1 MGRLVM
7 LSSFR
12 IILLVPVVLSLA
24 GCGGEKSQPARQ
36 LTLVKTEVARLQPWQ
51 TVIRLTGDV
60 QARVSTEL
68 SFRVSGRVTE
78 RLVDV
83 GAHVNAGD
91 VLARIDPTEQQ
102 ADLAGSQAAVAAAE
116 AQLRVATA
124 NFERQKSLIDKGF
137 TTRVAYD
144 QAQEALRT
152 AEGSLETAKAQ
163 LGNSTD
169 ALSYTDLRASASGI
183 ITARNIEVGQV
194 AQAAQSAYTLAED
207 GARDAVVDVY
217 ESIFLTPW
225 EGRAAK
231 LTLLSDPSVTA
242 MATPREISPTVDP
255 KSGAVRVKLSIA
267 DPPAAMTLGSVVV
280 AEGRSKPVQR
290 IVVPWSAL
298 TSDAKGPAVWVVDPQ
313 SHAVSLRSVVVQ
325 TYETNS
331 VVVTSGLAPG
341 DRLVTEGG
349 KLLRPAQVVTYDGL
363 NA

>member
-1 MGRLVM
+1 M
-7 LSSFR
+7 LSAFR
-12 IILLVPVVLSLA
+12 MILLVPLALSLA
-24 GCGGEKSQPARQ
+24 GCGGEKAQPVRA
-36 LTLVKTEVARLQPWQ
+36 LLLVKTEVVRLQPSQ

-83 GAHVNAGD
+83 GAHVNAGE

-102 ADLAGSQAAVAAAE
+102 ADLAGSQAAVASAE
-116 AQLRVATA
+116 AQVRVATA

-169 ALSYTDLRASASGI
+169 ALSYTELRASAPGI

-217 ESIFLTPW
+217 ESIFLTQW
-225 EGRAAK
+225 EGEGAK

-242 MATPREISPTVDP
+242 TARPREISPSVDP
-255 KSGAVRVKLSIA
+255 KTGSVRVKMSII

-280 AEGRSKPVQR
+280 AEGRSKPVDK
-290 IVVPWSAL
+290 IALPWSAL
-298 TSDAKGPAVWVVDPQ
+298 TSDIHGPAVWVVDPS
-313 SHAVSLRSVVVQ
+313 SHAVSLRSVVIE

-331 VVVTSGLAPG
+331 VVVASGLKPG
-341 DRLVTEGG
+341 ERVVTEGG
-349 KLLRPAQVVTYDGL
+349 KFLRPAQIVTYEGVSS
-363 NA
+363 

>member
-1 MGRLVM
+1 M

-12 IILLVPVVLSLA
+12 IILLAPLALSLA
-24 GCGGEKSQPARQ
+24 GCGGERAQPAPP
-36 LTLVKTEVARLQPWQ
+36 LTLVKTEVVQLQPWQ
-51 TVIRLTGDV
+51 NVIRLTGDV

-102 ADLAGSQAAVAAAE
+102 ADLAGAQAAVAAAE
-116 AQLRVATA
+116 AQVRVATA
-124 NFERQKSLIDKGF
+124 NFDRQKSLIDKGF

-163 LGNSTD
+163 LGNATD
-169 ALSYTDLRASASGI
+169 ALSYTELRASAPGI

-207 GARDAVVDVY
+207 GARDAVIDVY

-225 EGRAAK
+225 EGNGAK
-231 LTLLSDPSVTA
+231 LTLLSDPNVTA
-242 MATPREISPTVDP
+242 TARPREISPTVDP
-255 KSGAVRVKLSIA
+255 KSGSVRVKMSII
-267 DPPAAMTLGSVVV
+267 DPPPAMTLGSVVA
-280 AEGRSKPVQR
+280 AEGRSKPVGR
-290 IVVPWSAL
+290 IVLPWSAL
-298 TSDAKGPAVWVVDPQ
+298 TSDINGPAVWVVDPQ
-313 SHAVSLRSVVVQ
+313 TRAVSLKNIAIQ
-325 TYETNS
+325 AYETNS
-331 VVVTSGLAPG
+331 VIVASGLAPG
-341 DRLVTEGG
+341 ERVVTEGG
-349 KLLRPAQVVTYDGL
+349 KLLRPAQVVTFAGA

>member
-1 MGRLVM
+1 MDQSVM
-7 LSSFR
+7 PSSFR
-12 IILLVPVVLSLA
+12 TILLVPVVLCLA
-24 GCGGEKSQPARQ
+24 ACGGEKSQPAPQ
-36 LTLVKTEVARLQPWQ
+36 VTLVKTEVAQLQPWQ

-83 GAHVNAGD
+83 GAHVKAGD

-144 QAQEALRT
+144 QAQEALHT

-163 LGNSTD
+163 LGNATD
-169 ALSYTDLRASASGI
+169 ALSYTELRASASGI

-225 EGRAAK
+225 EGRVAK

-242 MATPREISPTVDP
+242 LATPREISPTVDP
-255 KSGAVRVKLSIA
+255 KSGAVRVKMSIT
-267 DPPAAMTLGSVVV
+267 DPPAAMTLGSVVA

-290 IVVPWSAL
+290 IVLPWSAL

-313 SHAVSLRSVVVQ
+313 SRAVSLKAIVVQ

-331 VVVTSGLAPG
+331 VIVASGLAPG
-341 DRLVTEGG
+341 DRVVTEGG
-349 KLLRPAQVVTYDGL
+349 KLLRPSQIVTYDGL
-363 NA
+363 GA